1 MRSRPCLRGY
11 TLVEM
16 LIVLVLLGL
25 ASAVVIPP
33 IGSTDGLRVQAA
45 VRTLVADINFVQSD
59 ALARQEARAIIFD
72 PTAEIYTIVEV
83 PGNTIDPVSNTMYT
97 VDFKNA
103 MKFHSARIESAVFD
117 GTQTLLFDELGGP
130 ITTPGAATP
139 SAGGRVVVTGSGS
152 TFNVDVEAYTGR
164 VTVARVP

>member
-1 MRSRPCLRGY
+1 MIRSRPNRGY

-25 ASAVVIPP
+25 ASAVVIPQ
-33 IGSTDGLRVQAA
+33 IGSTDVLRVQAA
-45 VRTLVADINFVQSD
+45 VRTLVSDINFVQSD
-59 ALARQEARAIIFD
+59 ALARQEARAIVFD
-72 PTAEIYTIVEV
+72 PGLEVYTIVEV
-83 PGNTIDPVSNTMYT
+83 PGNIVDPVNNTMYA

-103 MKFHSARIESAVFD
+103 MKFHSARIDSALFD
-117 GTQTLLFDELGGP
+117 GTQTLIFDELGGP

-139 SAGGRVVVTGSGS
+139 SAGGRVVITGSGEM
-152 TFNVDVEAYTGR
+152 FNVDVEAYTGR